1 MIYSIPSRHTGQCES
16 TNSRPMRGGVFLLL
30 LVFFRLSVGVQA
42 QHRRFLTQSYYRAV
56 ALQENGRADTAARLF
71 DSLFRAKP
79 HAFYAFAATHAYLC
93 AGQGDSARERLSSKR
108 FGKSLEQLLLRARL
122 ECYYGEPARGV
133 ASLRQYLRSRQ
144 KLPELA
150 IQNDTLLRPC
160 HDLPV
165 WDSLWIGTKF
175 TRDQRNIGELDYH
188 ARQGDWGIV
197 EDILEG
203 MSPRQQGRAKYAFYR
218 AQLLR
223 AEGEMRSALN
233 ASEYAY
239 KRYPKRAEYAFLYA
253 LLLNAN
259 AKPKKAL
266 RVLGKY
272 SLRDPNNPR
281 LLALSAQSYY
291 QLKRYAEAYSAAK
304 DYLSYYPKDTVG
316 LRLYSLSA
324 YHERRYAQTLR
335 GITQLLPF
343 ASSSQSVELYCLRAQ
358 TLLAIGEA
366 RQSLPDLEQARR
378 IAPQDTTVLMQ
389 LGRVFL
395 LLNRRGDACS
405 CFARADNLGCPY
417 AWGWR
422 ARAMLG
428 RE

>member
-1 MIYSIPSRHTGQCES
+1 
-16 TNSRPMRGGVFLLL
+16 MRCWVFLLV
-30 LVFFRLSVGVQA
+30 LVSLRLSVEVQA
-42 QHRRFLTQSYYRAV
+42 QHRRLLTKSYYRAK
-56 ALQENGRADTAARLF
+56 ALLENGRADTAARLF

-93 AGQGDSARERLSSKR
+93 AGQGDSARKCLSSKR
-108 FGKSLEQLLLRARL
+108 FGKSLELLLLRARM

-133 ASLRQYLRSRQ
+133 AYLRLYLRSRK

-150 IQNDTLLRPC
+150 LQNDTLLRPC
-160 HDLPV
+160 HELPV
-165 WDSLWIGTKF
+165 WDSIWIGTKF
-175 TRDQRNIGELDYH
+175 TRDQRNLGELDYH

-203 MSPRQQGRAKYAFYR
+203 MSSRQQGRAKYAFYR

-223 AEGEMRSALN
+223 AGGDIRSALN

-239 KRYPKRAEYAFLYA
+239 NRYPKREEYAFLYA

-281 LLALSAQSYY
+281 ILALSSQSYY
-291 QLKRYAEAYSAAK
+291 LLERYADAYRYAKEYLAYYPQDTAVLRFYTLAAYRDKRYAQA
-304 DYLSYYPKDTVG
+304 
-316 LRLYSLSA
+316 
-324 YHERRYAQTLR
+324 LR
-335 GITQLLPF
+335 GIAQLLPF
-343 ASSSQSVELYCLRAQ
+343 ASNSQSVELYCLRAQ
-358 TLLAIGEA
+358 TLIAIGEA

-378 IAPQDTTVLMQ
+378 IAPQDTSVLMQ
-389 LGRVFL
+389 LGRVYV
-395 LLNRRGDACS
+395 LLNRREEACS
-405 CFARADNLGCPY
+405 SFARAGNLGCPY
-417 AWGWR
+417 ARGWR
-422 ARAMLG
+422 ERTK
-428 RE
+428 R